1 MAQTRIHDYRGPRSS
16 ENLNGHLVGVV
27 PSGIY
32 EGFHVFANGNVSPG
46 MLITPEGVRIRDTE
60 TISVVVPAAD
70 PVNPRIDLVVCT
82 HEYEK
87 TVPAPVAT
95 FVVVQGVPAAD
106 PSWPDLPPHSMLVA
120 ACRMEALA
128 VAWTDIQQLG
138 YPVKV
143 YNAEHQDD
151 HSWLIL
157 RGSVATTRTL
167 FNPNTGVFAAWIV
180 PPGTYGDDDPITWG
194 APAFEYSADGV
205 LQILTH
211 IGKAVGAH
219 AASAISILDTA
230 NRYTAAEVEAALQE
244 IAGVGRV
251 AETVKNNAAGLLAH
265 VDDPASAH
273 LATAIHV
280 NDLTDRYTAVTV
292 EGALQEIAG
301 AGRTAETVKGNAADV
316 STNADAIVALDIA
329 KFAKAGGTI
338 SGDVVLEG
346 KVTFDATDV
355 ANVAFDDYIA
365 FTHWV
370 QPCEGNSHPVNS
382 WENHGYTWKSPW
394 PGGSDVHFYLPIPG
408 IVNAELI
415 SVGIGFY
422 NGTAADANVA
432 LTYQRGNIDG
442 GIASPT
448 ELGSGGGLVPGLDGA
463 VFVFPAVGPADPPSD
478 DEPLPFD
485 TTYFLQL
492 KVTTA
497 DPIVIFSGMK
507 CYYRRKRI
515 AV

>member
-32 EGFHVFANGNVSPG
+32 EGFHVFANGNISPG

-106 PSWPDLPPHSMLVA
+106 PSWPDLPAHSMLVA

-219 AASAISILDTA
+219 AASAISIAD
-230 NRYTAAEVEAALQE
+230 
-244 IAGVGRV
+244 AG
-251 AETVKNNAAGLLAH
+251 
-265 VDDPASAH
+265 
-273 LATAIHV
+273 
-280 NDLTDRYTAVTV
+280 DRYTADEV
-292 EGALQEIAG
+292 EAALQEIAG
-301 AGRTAETVKGNAADV
+301 AGRTAETVKGNA
-316 STNADAIVALDIA
+316 TDIA
-329 KFAKAGGTI
+329 TIDTDKLDKAGGTI
-338 SGDVVLEG
+338 SGDLVLQG
-346 KVTFDATDV
+346 KVTFDADDV
-355 ANVAFDDYIA
+355 ADVAFDDWIA
-365 FTHWV
+365 FTRWI
-370 QPCEGNSHPVNS
+370 QPCQGNSTGWTNNGYHWLSDGLTTLHIPV
-382 WENHGYTWKSPW
+382 
-394 PGGSDVHFYLPIPG
+394 DG
-408 IVNAELI
+408 IVGAELV
-415 SVGIGFY
+415 SVDVG
-422 NGTAADANVA
+422 
-432 LTYQRGNIDG
+432 LGNDTGG
-442 GIASPT
+442 GIVFH
-448 ELGSGGGLVPGLDGA
+448 LGFTTADYADHLVAGQVTFGKVDGLAGAGMAGVTNVPLLD
-463 VFVFPAVGPADPPSD
+463 PAIPHD
-478 DEPLPFD
+478 PLPFAFDGSHTLWLRVKSD
-485 TTYFLQL
+485 T
-492 KVTTA
+492 A
-497 DPIVIFSGMK
+497 GIIFNGAK
-507 CYYRRKRI
+507 LNYRRKRI